1 MKKRIHYNPKLTA
14 RARELR
20 NNSTFSEVLLW
31 GELKTGRMLGF
42 DFHRQ
47 KPIDNYIVDFFC
59 YDLMLAIEIDGSSH
73 DNKVEYD
80 AYRQKKLEGLGI
92 RFLRFDDLDVKQ
104 KIEWVLEEIKHW
116 IKEHEPNTPLVP
128 PFRGESEQ
136 KITCKNP
143 STSDADKNLESAI
156 SNSSD
161 TIISSGFPSSKG
173 GQGGVERN
181 TKLIKSL
188 ATQLGF
194 SFCGISKAEFL
205 EDEAPRLEEW
215 LKRGYQGKM
224 SYLENHFD
232 KRLDPRLLV
241 PGAKSVIS
249 LVYNYYPNK
258 DLTKEG
264 TSRSAEASEDKPS
277 YAPATEGKLKIAK
290 YAYGED
296 YHFVVKEK
304 LKDLLRLVQSEI
316 GEVSGRAF
324 VDSAPVHERAWAK
337 KSGIGWVGKNSLLL
351 NREMGSFFFLAE
363 LIVDMELEYDGPI
376 KDYCGT
382 CTACMDACPTDA
394 IPAPYQVDGSK
405 CISYFTIELKEEI
418 PVEVKGKFEN
428 WIFGCDI
435 CQDVC
440 PWNRFAKPHQEEKFM
455 PHPDLEKMS
464 RAEWKEITEDI
475 FEKLFKKSAV
485 KRTKLEG
492 LKRNIEFISGH
503 QGNFQ

>member
-1 MKKRIHYNPKLTA
+1 MKKKIHYNPKLTA

-20 NNSTFSEVLLW
+20 NNSTLSEVLLW
-31 GELKTGRMLGF
+31 GELKTGRMLGY

-80 AYRQKKLEGLGI
+80 TYRQKKLEGLGI

-116 IKEHEPNTPLVP
+116 VKEHEPNTPLVP

-136 KITCKNP
+136 NKTTDNP
-143 STSDADKNLESAI
+143 STIDVDRKLESKTHTNVNNDLESTTPKI
-156 SNSSD
+156 SD
-161 TIISSGFPSSKG
+161 PIISSEFPPFKG

-181 TKLIKSL
+181 TKLIKSI

-194 SFCGISKAEFL
+194 GFCGIAKAEFL
-205 EDEAPRLEEW
+205 EEEAPRLEEW

-241 PGAKSVIS
+241 PGAKSMIS
-249 LVYNYYPNK
+249 LVYNYYPQK
-258 DLTKEG
+258 DLGE
-264 TSRSAEASEDKPS
+264 EASPS
-277 YAPATEGKLKIAK
+277 FTKATEGKLKIAK

-296 YHFVVKEK
+296 YHFVIKEK
-304 LKDLLRLVQSEI
+304 LKTFLQLIQNEI
-316 GEVSGRAF
+316 GEVQGRAF

-337 KSGIGWVGKNSLLL
+337 KSGTGWVGKNSLLL

-363 LIVDMELEYDGPI
+363 LIIDLELEYDGPI

-394 IPAPYQVDGSK
+394 IPAPYVVDGSK

-418 PVEVKGKFEN
+418 PTEVKGNFEN

-440 PWNRFAKPHQEEKFM
+440 PWNRFSKPHQEEKFL
-455 PHPDLEKMS
+455 PHPDLEKMTKADW
-464 RAEWKEITEDI
+464 REITEDV

-492 LKRNIEFISGH
+492 LKRNIGFIES
-503 QGNFQ
+503 